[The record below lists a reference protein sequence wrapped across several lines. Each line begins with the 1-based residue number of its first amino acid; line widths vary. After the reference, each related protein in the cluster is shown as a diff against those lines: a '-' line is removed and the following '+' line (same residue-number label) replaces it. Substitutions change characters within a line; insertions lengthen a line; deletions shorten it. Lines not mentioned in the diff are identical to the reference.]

1 MTTHKKIL
9 DLISNHI
16 SPDKEETERVTAL
29 FEPFSCEAGTLL
41 EKEGKTAKYL
51 YFVNSGFIRTFHFME
66 GSEITTHINCPP
78 GFITSFHSFI
88 SETPAFDNVEAV
100 TSADLLR
107 ITKQN
112 LDLLYGQSN
121 GWAEFGRAVYEKSL
135 GYNEARSRDMITLS
149 AEQRY
154 LKLLEKQPEIVRN
167 VPLKYISSFLGIEP
181 QSLSR
186 IRRKITS

>member
-1 MTTHKKIL
+1 MTSHKKIL

-16 SPDKEETERVTAL
+16 RPDEKDVAMVKEL

-41 EKEGKTAKYL
+41 EREGKAAKYL
-51 YFVNSGFIRTFHFME
+51 YFVNTGFIRTFHFME

-78 GFITSFHSFI
+78 GFITSFHSFTNR
-88 SETPAFDNVEAV
+88 TPAFDNVEAV
-100 TSADLLR
+100 TPADLLR

-112 LDLLYGQSN
+112 LDLLYSQSN
-121 GWAEFGRAVYEKSL
+121 GWAEFGRVVYEKSL
-135 GYNEARSRDMITLS
+135 GYNEERSMDMITLT

-167 VPLKYISSFLGIEP
+167 VPLKYISSYLGIEP